1 MVSVVTE
8 IQAPVLRPTGLDILG
23 EMPWGTHFSLFY
35 EARQDLIDVIVPYFV
50 TGLMGD
56 ELCLWLS
63 TDRHAEDA
71 ARNELLHRVPNFE
84 AREATGQ
91 IEFTVA
97 ADWYH
102 QGGRFDVD
110 EALTR
115 WHELERRA
123 RAQGYTGLRI
133 SGDMGWVGES
143 ERTRIKMYEA
153 RLQEFVCGRS
163 MMTLCT
169 YPLGHSPAA
178 DMLDLALAHHCV
190 FARRNGHWE
199 SVQTPE
205 YVKALRE
212 IERLNRDLER
222 RVDERTAELRR
233 SESYLAEG
241 QRLAHSGSFA
251 WDCRTGEYTFWS
263 AEQFR
268 IFGLEPSAAPPPLDD
283 VIARIHP
290 DDRGRFFSAR
300 EAGPREVRAMKLT
313 VRVILPSG
321 RIRYVHGVT
330 HPVME
335 NGLVT
340 EVVGVDI
347 DITDRKRAAARVAR
361 MRRLAREQAIEARFA
376 AILEERSRMAR
387 ELHDSLLQGVT
398 GIALQLRALLPRLQ
412 TEAPEMAESVRRVT
426 EMAESTGRDARR
438 TVWEMRPAALV
449 RSDLPG
455 ALEETV
461 RRVAPALD
469 VTVEVGGAA
478 MPLNAL
484 IEDTILRIAQEAV
497 ANAVKHSGSPR
508 VAVSL
513 AYEPNAVT
521 LTVADKG
528 GGFDVASAFHTYLG
542 RWGLLGMRERADRI
556 GASLDVRS
564 RPGQGTTVE
573 LRVPL
578 REERRVTGSSA

>member
-1 MVSVVTE
+1 MTDTHGP
-8 IQAPVLRPTGLDILG
+8 ALRDSGLDIVG
-23 EMPWGTHFSLFY
+23 EMPWGTHLSLFY
-35 EARQDLIDVIVPYFV
+35 ETRHDLIDVIVPYFAA
-50 TGLMGD
+50 GLVAG
-56 ELCLWLS
+56 ERCLWLS
-63 TDRHAEDA
+63 TDPEIEYVVRDH
-71 ARNELLHRVPNFE
+71 LLRRVPDFA
-84 AREATGQ
+84 AREAAGQ
-91 IEFTVA
+91 VAFTPAGV
-97 ADWYH
+97 WYR

-110 EALTR
+110 EALGRWDELDRQTR
-115 WHELERRA
+115 E
-123 RAQGYTGLRI
+123 QGYTGLRV
-133 SGDMGWVGES
+133 SGDIGWVGES
-143 ERTRIKMYEA
+143 ERARVKTYEA
-153 RLQEFVCGRS
+153 RLLEFLHGRP
-163 MMTLCT
+163 MAILCT
-169 YPLGHSPAA
+169 YPLAHSLAA

-190 FARRNGHWE
+190 FARRNGRWE

-212 IERLNRDLER
+212 IERLNQELEK

-268 IFGLEPSAAPPPLDD
+268 IFGLEPSAAPPQLED

-290 DDRGRFFSAR
+290 DDRGLFFSAR
-300 EAGPREVRAMKLT
+300 EAGVREGRAMELT

-340 EVVGVDI
+340 EVVGTDI

-361 MRRLAREQAIEARFA
+361 MRRLAREQALEARFA

-398 GIALQLRALLPRLQ
+398 GIALQLRALLPRIGS
-412 TEAPEMAESVRRVT
+412 TAPEIAESVRRVT
-426 EMAESTGRDARR
+426 EMAETTARDARR
-438 TVWEMRPAALV
+438 TVWEMRPVALV

-469 VTVEVGGAA
+469 VAVAVGGDAT
-478 MPLNAL
+478 PLSAL

-497 ANAVKHSGSPR
+497 ANAVKHSGSQR
-508 VAVSL
+508 IAVSL
-513 AYEPNAVT
+513 SYEPNAVT
-521 LTVADKG
+521 VTVADTG
-528 GGFDVASAFHTYLG
+528 VGFDVASAFHTYLG

-564 RPGQGTTVE
+564 RAGQGTTVA